1 MLKIKAILLCSEC
14 FIFFFKTVNPV
25 RENLEPELYV
35 YYFKKNFKT
44 EKYKKKY
51 FKLTNLSLNMG
62 KNIFSPY
69 KKKDLDIVE
78 GLSQTT
84 FQNRKCL
91 KKKLFDR
98 YFEQS
103 FGKLLFSN
111 NVNVRLEFWIFSGYF
126 FSNSNYIG
134 FDTFNFLYTSY

>member
-1 MLKIKAILLCSEC
+1 MSH
-14 FIFFFKTVNPV
+14 FFFKTVNPV
-25 RENLEPELYV
+25 RENLQPELYV
-35 YYFKKNFKT
+35 YYFKKNFK
-44 EKYKKKY
+44 
-51 FKLTNLSLNMG
+51 LTNLSLNMS

-84 FQNRKCL
+84 FQNRKRL
-91 KKKLFDR
+91 NFFLFDR

-111 NVNVRLEFWIFSGYF
+111 NVNVRLEFWIFSGYLL
-126 FSNSNYIG
+126 SHSNYIG
-134 FDTFNFLYTSY
+134 FDTFNFLYTPY